1 MNFLLII
8 IPAILIIVSQAYIKC
23 SYNKYREF
31 SVKSGKSGYE
41 TAREILDS
49 NGLSDVRIVKIGGE
63 LTDNFNPKTNTISLS
78 SDIYVAAHE
87 CGHVIQHKEKY
98 AFIVL
103 RSILVPIVSISS
115 KLGYV
120 IMIIGVLAS
129 IFDMAMIG
137 FIMMCAAL
145 LFQLVTLPTEFNA
158 SSRAKKQLIKLNI
171 IDESELNQVN
181 VMLNSAA
188 MTYVA
193 SFFASFTQM
202 LRLFLQIRRDD

>member
-78 SDIYVAAHE
+78 SDIYDDKSIASVSVAAHE

-120 IMIIGVLAS
+120 IMIPLSALVFLYGRRNPLIG
-129 IFDMAMIG
+129 I
-137 FIMMCAAL
+137 
-145 LFQLVTLPTEFNA
+145 
-158 SSRAKKQLIKLNI
+158 
-171 IDESELNQVN
+171 
-181 VMLNSAA
+181 
-188 MTYVA
+188 VA
-193 SFFASFTQM
+193 SFAGLTCGTGLNVIFTSVDSSLM
-202 LRLFLQIRRDD
+202 SITLNAFGININYFYN

>member
-78 SDIYVAAHE
+78 SDIYDDKSIASVSVAAHDM
-87 CGHVIQHKEKY
+87 Y
-98 AFIVL
+98 SLSVL
-103 RSILVPIVSISS
+103 YKTPDPRLTE
-115 KLGYV
+115 
-120 IMIIGVLAS
+120 
-129 IFDMAMIG
+129 G
-137 FIMMCAAL
+137 FPD
-145 LFQLVTLPTEFNA
+145 FRP
-158 SSRAKKQLIKLNI
+158 
-171 IDESELNQVN
+171 
-181 VMLNSAA
+181 
-188 MTYVA
+188 
-193 SFFASFTQM
+193 
-202 LRLFLQIRRDD
+202 

>member
-78 SDIYVAAHE
+78 SDIYDDKSIASVSVAAHE

-103 RSILVPIVSISS
+103 RSILVPIVSIPVVQRKRSTT
-115 KLGYV
+115 
-120 IMIIGVLAS
+120 AS
-129 IFDMAMIG
+129 ATVRVYNCQPSQDRVS
-137 FIMMCAAL
+137 CCPQWRYAAC
-145 LFQLVTLPTEFNA
+145 P
-158 SSRAKKQLIKLNI
+158 
-171 IDESELNQVN
+171 
-181 VMLNSAA
+181 
-188 MTYVA
+188 
-193 SFFASFTQM
+193 
-202 LRLFLQIRRDD
+202 